1 MTRVLVVLRDMGK
14 KSANPGNSLGH
25 DVRTVVQPSPSP
37 FFQILQDP
45 ESSPSAPSSPPLFL
59 DSRALIITAAVCWA
73 TSEVLS
79 IGQIHLILKM
89 LQCSEAAGVPIL
101 PVAKA
106 GLRVMTNLTSISH
119 SWEMSEPGFHSRSSQ
134 WQSRCRFHHIIWSRC
149 DFLTR
154 KTEFRGG
161 NVST

>member
-1 MTRVLVVLRDMGK
+1 MVLRDMGK

-106 GLRVMTNLTSISH
+106 GLKSDDELDQH
-119 SWEMSEPGFHSRSSQ
+119 KSQ
-134 WQSRCRFHHIIWSRC
+134 
-149 DFLTR
+149 L
-154 KTEFRGG
+154 G
-161 NVST
+161 NVRARISQQVKPMAEQVPIPPYYMITL